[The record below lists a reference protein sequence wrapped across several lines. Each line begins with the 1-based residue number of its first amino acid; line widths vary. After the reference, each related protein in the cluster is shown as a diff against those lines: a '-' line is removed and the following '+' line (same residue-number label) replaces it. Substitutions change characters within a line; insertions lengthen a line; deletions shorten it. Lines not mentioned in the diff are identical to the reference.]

1 MKNYIF
7 WFFVLFNFSSLSQTI
22 KEVQV
27 DIKTGSGD
35 KKAAIRQA
43 IDQVSRE
50 LVESFLGKEK
60 YQKNKE
66 KIRKNIMGNQNLYVL
81 SSKSSTPVLQ
91 EDGKFLTVVTLGV
104 SEKNLES
111 LLLEH
116 NLFYK
121 SQGSLCVLPVISFVT
136 DLEREESYLWWSDQ
150 KQDNLSGHL
159 AEYFYSFLSL
169 QIVKSGFYGVDPV
182 FSQFYENLP
191 SSLLKRKEKIKSLKP
206 LTNFL
211 QCYII
216 VSGKVH
222 LEKSK
227 EANSLMAY
235 FHFKTFN
242 IQTNQILFNMK
253 KQILFPSEGY
263 GSKSKNNVKV
273 KKAFKKI
280 SKKILTSVS
289 WQLSNHREQGILDL
303 NRLFL
308 GIQGPLSY
316 FEKEKLE
323 AALVDYI
330 HAIKSLKKKY
340 MSSSKTVY
348 ELKASENTVEL
359 AAILKKVNIP
369 GYRLKVVAYNKKQ
382 LEIYAKKTTS
392 TKKKF

>member
-1 MKNYIF
+1 MKKSIL
-7 WFFVLFNFSSLSQTI
+7 WFFVLFSFPSLSQSI
-22 KEVQV
+22 REVQV
-27 DIKTGSGD
+27 DIKTDNGG

-50 LVESFLGKEK
+50 LVENFLGKEK

-91 EDGKFLTVVTLGV
+91 DDGKFLTVVTLGV

-136 DLEREESYLWWSDQ
+136 DLDKEESYLWWSDQ
-150 KQDNLSGHL
+150 RQDNLPGYL
-159 AEYFYSFLSL
+159 AEYFYSSLSL

-191 SSLLKRKEKIKSLKP
+191 SSLLKRKERIKGLKP

-216 VSGKVH
+216 VSGKVR

-227 EANSLMAY
+227 EANSLMAH

-242 IQTNQILFNMK
+242 IQTNQILFKMK
-253 KQILFPSEGY
+253 KQILFSSEGY

-273 KKAFKKI
+273 KRAFKEI
-280 SKKILTSVS
+280 SKKILTSIA

-303 NRLFL
+303 NNLFL

-359 AAILKKVNIP
+359 AAILKKANIP
-369 GYRLKVVAYNKKQ
+369 GYHLKVVAYNKKQ
-382 LEIYAKKTTS
+382 LEIYAKKTNL